1 MRSIGATLMSLGAIA
16 VAFGVVVFVLMLLAK
31 LNAHPGLA
39 EMTTLGSM
47 AVVAGA
53 AFLGLGFFMGR
64 MRRQSASYTNSS
76 P

>member
-1 MRSIGATLMSLGAIA
+1 MSLGAIA

-39 EMTTLGSM
+39 EMTTLGLM

-53 AFLGLGFFMGR
+53 ALLGLGFFMGR
-64 MRRQSASYTNSS
+64 MRRQSTRS
-76 P
+76 